1 MARTTRSRSRI
12 SRGPRRKL
20 VWARHASSVLVNEG
34 GLLSIFPL
42 SAFEGTYGAQL
53 IGSTVMRVRGVICV
67 ALFGSSAG
75 TPANGAIRVA
85 ARITDHADLAGQDY
99 TIGAL
104 YGNQAQADWFMFEPF
119 LLDNGGAALNGTEEG
134 DMTSASEIRHIDVRA
149 RRKFQELDQTVEM
162 LIGSPAVDAP
172 PGFSSSVR
180 VSLDLSFLIAL
191 P

>member
-1 MARTTRSRSRI
+1 MARRI
-12 SRGPRRKL
+12 SRRSRTSSPRRKL

-42 SAFEGTYGAQL
+42 SQFEGTYGAQL
-53 IGSTVMRVRGVICV
+53 IGSTVMRVRGVICC
-67 ALFGSSAG
+67 ALFGGSSL

-85 ARITDHADLAGQDY
+85 ARITDHADVAAQDY
-99 TIGAL
+99 AIGAM

-119 LLDNGGAALNGTEEG
+119 LLDNGGGALNGSEEA

-149 RRKFQELDQTVEM
+149 RRRFQELDQTVEM

-172 PGFSSSVR
+172 PGFSSAVR